1 MMNFMEKFAVQS
13 THKTLVDDT
22 EKP

>member
-1 MMNFMEKFAVQS
+1 MMNFMEKIAIQS
-13 THKTLVDDT
+13 SHDTLLKDT

>member
-1 MMNFMEKFAVQS
+1 MMNFMEKIAIQS
-13 THKTLVDDT
+13 SYNTLLEDT